1 MWRQIFAFIAFNL
14 LLTSAA
20 FGAVS
25 RAELKV
31 GITITGKPATRSE
44 VMLPRSRPPAAGQ
57 RTANSPSATARP
69 RTQ

>member
-1 MWRQIFAFIAFNL
+1 MWRLIFAFIAFNL

-31 GITITGKPATRSE
+31 GVTITGKPAPRAG
-44 VMLPRSRPPAAGQ
+44 VLLPRARPAAAGP
-57 RTANSPSATARP
+57 RIANSPSATDRP
-69 RTQ
+69 RSQ